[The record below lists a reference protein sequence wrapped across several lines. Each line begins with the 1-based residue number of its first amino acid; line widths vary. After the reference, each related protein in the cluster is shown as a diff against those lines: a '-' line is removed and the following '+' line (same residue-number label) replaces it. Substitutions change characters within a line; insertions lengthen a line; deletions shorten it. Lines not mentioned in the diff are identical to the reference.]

1 MEINNDKEEYLK
13 VIDRIS
19 NPVKNI
25 LLFDVRSYISNTDNK
40 YLYNEST
47 APELVYNSNTDATS
61 TLQKVVIQY

>member
-61 TLQKVVIQY
+61 TLHKVVIHY

>member
-47 APELVYNSNTDATS
+47 APELVYNR
-61 TLQKVVIQY
+61 QYRCY